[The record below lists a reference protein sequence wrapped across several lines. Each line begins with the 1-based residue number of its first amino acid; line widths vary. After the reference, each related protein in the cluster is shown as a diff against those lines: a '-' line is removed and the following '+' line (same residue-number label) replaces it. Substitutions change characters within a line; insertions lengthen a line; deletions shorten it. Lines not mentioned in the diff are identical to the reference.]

1 MVLTKKNY
9 FQRTTRPKGP
19 RTNDRIRAP
28 EVQVISS
35 DKKHLGTFPIK
46 EAVEPKAIKT
56 REKFGKHFATSSC
69 LKITIKH
76 GAQADIYKERQIQP
90 KNATSVIK

>member
-56 REKFGKHFATSSC
+56 RETPKAN
-69 LKITIKH
+69 KIVFRTIKFLFFSL
-76 GAQADIYKERQIQP
+76 ILSNVVPEI
-90 KNATSVIK
+90 

>member
-1 MVLTKKNY
+1 MVLNKKNY

-19 RTNDRIRAP
+19 RTNDRIRAL

-46 EAVEPKAIKT
+46 EAVEMARQEGLDLIEISPNANPPVCKIIDMIYRKKQIRPK
-56 REKFGKHFATSSC
+56 
-69 LKITIKH
+69 
-76 GAQADIYKERQIQP
+76 
-90 KNATSVIK
+90 KNRK